1 MKRKSLAAF
10 ALLMIRQKGWHMA
23 KIIVKG
29 REKKKNKYA
38 GIIYVATIVLSIL
51 FIYFGNQ
58 IASKDMTAFNST
70 DKMRVEK
77 AKITEIIEVVEQTE
91 AVGDETSVLIKD
103 VLYKAELLSGVDKG
117 NIVNGVQNINSYF
130 KVTPKEVA
138 VGDKIVMYQMPSDQ
152 YSADWVYGEY
162 MRTDGLIV
170 LGIIFALLLL
180 LFGRLKGLQ
189 TLLSISFTVLAI
201 FLVFIP
207 AILSGYNV
215 YLWTMIICLFVTIM
229 SLTIV
234 SGVNMK
240 TLAASIGCIFGI
252 AFSAVLVLVTDHFLK
267 LTGVVDEDSIYL
279 LLMNPDHPIDLK
291 SIFFGA
297 IVIGCMGALLDVSMS
312 ISAALYEI
320 KEKYAANTFSQIVSS
335 GMTIGRDT
343 IGTMAN
349 TLILAYIG
357 SSLSIVLLLITY
369 NPSMLDLLN
378 REMVVIEIMQALI
391 GSLGILLTVPLT
403 SMASGLLFARGA
415 DSSRLKNRV

>member
-1 MKRKSLAAF
+1 
-10 ALLMIRQKGWHMA
+10 MA
-23 KIIVKG
+23 KIIVKN
-29 REKKKNKYA
+29 RQKNNHKYA
-38 GIIYVATIVLSIL
+38 GVIYVATIILSIL

-58 IASKDMTAFNST
+58 IASKDMTAFKST

-77 AKITEIIEVVEQTE
+77 AKITEILDIVEQIE
-91 AVGDETSVLIKD
+91 AIGDTTDVLIKD
-103 VLYKAELLSGVDKG
+103 VLFKAEILSGIDKG
-117 NIVNGVQNINSYF
+117 IKVDGVQNINSYF
-130 KVTPKEVA
+130 KVTPKELVI
-138 VGDKIVMYQMPSDQ
+138 GDKIIMYQMPNDQ
-152 YSADWVYGEY
+152 YSTDWVYGEY
-162 MRTDGLIV
+162 MRTDGLIG
-170 LGIIFALLLL
+170 LGIIFAVLLLL
-180 LFGRLKGLQ
+180 LGRMKGLQ
-189 TLLSISFTVLAI
+189 TLLSMTFTVLAI

-207 AILSGYNV
+207 AILSGYNI
-215 YLWTMIICLFVTIM
+215 YLWTMIICLFVTVM

-240 TLAASIGCIFGI
+240 TLAASIGCLFGI
-252 AFSAVLVLVTDHFLK
+252 GFSAGLVRVTDQFLK

-291 SIFFGA
+291 GIFFGA

-312 ISAALYEI
+312 IAAALYEI

-378 REMVVIEIMQALI
+378 REMVVIEILQAII

-403 SMASGLLFARGA
+403 SMASGVLFARGA

>member
-1 MKRKSLAAF
+1 
-10 ALLMIRQKGWHMA
+10 MA
-23 KIIVKG
+23 KIIVRG

-77 AKITEIIEVVEQTE
+77 AQITEIIEVVEQTE
-91 AVGDETSVLIKD
+91 AVGDETSVLIED

-117 NIVNGVQNINSYF
+117 SVVSGVQNINSYF

-170 LGIIFALLLL
+170 LGIIFAILLL

-189 TLLSISFTVLAI
+189 TLLSMSFTVLAI

-252 AFSAVLVLVTDHFLK
+252 AFSAVLVLITDHFLK

-403 SMASGLLFARGA
+403 SIASGLLFARGA

>member
-1 MKRKSLAAF
+1 
-10 ALLMIRQKGWHMA
+10 MA

-29 REKKKNKYA
+29 RDKKKNKYA
-38 GIIYVATIVLSIL
+38 SIIYVATIVLSIL

-91 AVGDETSVLIKD
+91 AVGDDTSVLIKD

-117 NIVNGVQNINSYF
+117 SVVSGVQNINSYF

-180 LFGRLKGLQ
+180 LFGRMKGLQ
-189 TLLSISFTVLAI
+189 TLLSMTFTVLAI

>member
-1 MKRKSLAAF
+1 
-10 ALLMIRQKGWHMA
+10 MIRQKGWHMA
-23 KIIVKG
+23 NIIVKG
-29 REKKKNKYA
+29 REKRTNKFA
-38 GIIYVATIVLSIL
+38 GIIYVSTILLSIL

-77 AKITEIIEVVEQTE
+77 AQITEIVKIVEQTE
-91 AVGDETSVLIKD
+91 SLGDATSVLIKD
-103 VLYKAELLSGVDKG
+103 VLFKAEMLSGVDEG
-117 NIVNGVQNINSYF
+117 SSVNGVQNINSYF
-130 KVTPKEVA
+130 KATPKEVA
-138 VGDKIVMYQMPSDQ
+138 IGDKIIMYQMPSDL
-152 YSADWVYGEY
+152 YDADWVYGEY
-162 MRTDGLIV
+162 MRTDGLII
-170 LGIIFALLLL
+170 LGIIFAVLLV

-189 TLLSISFTVLAI
+189 TLLSMTFTILAI

-207 AILSGYNV
+207 AILSGYNI

-234 SGVNMK
+234 SGVNLK
-240 TLAASIGCIFGI
+240 TLAASIGCFFGI
-252 AFSAVLVLVTDHFLK
+252 GFSAILVVITDHFLK

-279 LLMNPDHPIDLK
+279 LLMNPDQPIDLK
-291 SIFFGA
+291 GIFFGA

-320 KEKYAANTFSQIVSS
+320 KANYSANTFTQIVSS

-378 REMVVIEIMQALI
+378 REMVVIEIMQAII

-403 SMASGLLFARGA
+403 SMAAGLLFATGP
-415 DSSRLKNRV
+415 DSSRLRNKV

>member
-1 MKRKSLAAF
+1 
-10 ALLMIRQKGWHMA
+10 MA

-29 REKKKNKYA
+29 REKNKNKYA

-91 AVGDETSVLIKD
+91 AVGDDTSVLIKD

-117 NIVNGVQNINSYF
+117 SVVSGVQNINSYF

-180 LFGRLKGLQ
+180 LFGRMKGLQ
-189 TLLSISFTVLAI
+189 TLLSMTFTVLAI

>member
-1 MKRKSLAAF
+1 
-10 ALLMIRQKGWHMA
+10 MA
-23 KIIVKG
+23 NIIVKG
-29 REKKKNKYA
+29 REKRTNKFA
-38 GIIYVATIVLSIL
+38 GIIYVSTILLSIL

-77 AKITEIIEVVEQTE
+77 AQITEIVKIVEQTE
-91 AVGDETSVLIKD
+91 SLGDATSVLIKD
-103 VLYKAELLSGVDKG
+103 VLFKAEMLSGVDEG
-117 NIVNGVQNINSYF
+117 SSVNGVQNINSYF
-130 KVTPKEVA
+130 KATPKEVA
-138 VGDKIVMYQMPSDQ
+138 IGDKIIMYQMPSDL
-152 YSADWVYGEY
+152 YDADWVYGEY
-162 MRTDGLIV
+162 MRTDGLII
-170 LGIIFALLLL
+170 LGIIFAVLLV

-189 TLLSISFTVLAI
+189 TLLSMTFTILAI

-207 AILSGYNV
+207 AILSGYNI

-234 SGVNMK
+234 SGVNLK
-240 TLAASIGCIFGI
+240 TLAASIGCFFGI
-252 AFSAVLVLVTDHFLK
+252 GFSAILVVITDHFLK

-279 LLMNPDHPIDLK
+279 LLMNPDQPIDLK
-291 SIFFGA
+291 GIFFGA

-320 KEKYAANTFSQIVSS
+320 KANYSANTFTQIVSS

-378 REMVVIEIMQALI
+378 REMVVIEIMQAII

-403 SMASGLLFARGA
+403 SMAAGLLFATGP
-415 DSSRLKNRV
+415 DSSRLRNKV

>member
-1 MKRKSLAAF
+1 
-10 ALLMIRQKGWHMA
+10 MA
-23 KIIVKG
+23 KIIVKS
-29 REKKKNKYA
+29 RQKNTNKYT
-38 GIIYVATIVLSIL
+38 GLIYVATIVLSIL

-77 AKITEIIEVVEQTE
+77 AKITEIIEIVEQTE

-103 VLYKAELLSGVDKG
+103 VLFKAEILSGVDKG
-117 NIVNGVQNINSYF
+117 IIIDGVQNINSYF

-138 VGDKIVMYQMPSDQ
+138 TGDKIVMYQMPSDQ
-152 YSADWVYGEY
+152 YKADWVYGEY

-170 LGIIFALLLL
+170 LGVIFAVLLLI
-180 LFGRLKGLQ
+180 FGRLKGLQ
-189 TLLSISFTVLAI
+189 TLLSMTFTVLAI

-240 TLAASIGCIFGI
+240 TLAASIGCFFGI
-252 AFSAVLVLVTDHFLK
+252 GFSAILVLITDHFLK

-291 SIFFGA
+291 GIFFGA

-312 ISAALYEI
+312 IAAALYEI
-320 KEKYAANTFSQIVSS
+320 KEKYAANSFSQIVSS

-403 SMASGLLFARGA
+403 SMASGILFARDA

>member
-1 MKRKSLAAF
+1 
-10 ALLMIRQKGWHMA
+10 MA
-23 KIIVKG
+23 KIIVKN

-38 GIIYVATIVLSIL
+38 GLIYVTTIVLSIL

-58 IASKDMTAFNST
+58 IASRDMTAFNST

-77 AKITEIIEVVEQTE
+77 AKITEILEVVEQTE
-91 AVGDETSVLIKD
+91 SVGDETSVLIKD
-103 VLYKAELLSGVDKG
+103 VIYKAELLSGVDKG
-117 NIVNGVQNINSYF
+117 TVVSGVQNINSYF
-130 KVTPKEVA
+130 KVTPKEVEI
-138 VGDKIVMYQMPSDQ
+138 GDKIVMYQMPSDQ
-152 YSADWVYGEY
+152 FSADWVYGEY

-170 LGIIFALLLL
+170 LGVIFALLLL

-189 TLLSISFTVLAI
+189 TLLSMSFTVLAI

-215 YLWTMIICLFVTIM
+215 YLWTMIVCLFVTIM

-240 TLAASIGCIFGI
+240 TLAASIGCLFGI
-252 AFSAVLVLVTDHFLK
+252 AFSAIMVLITDHFLK

-312 ISAALYEI
+312 IAAALYEI

-403 SMASGLLFARGA
+403 SIASGLLFARGA

>member
-1 MKRKSLAAF
+1 
-10 ALLMIRQKGWHMA
+10 MA

-29 REKKKNKYA
+29 RDKKKNKYA
-38 GIIYVATIVLSIL
+38 SIIYVATIVLSIL

-103 VLYKAELLSGVDKG
+103 VLYKAELLSGVEKG
-117 NIVNGVQNINSYF
+117 SVVNGVQNINSYF

-189 TLLSISFTVLAI
+189 TLLSMTFTVLAI

-415 DSSRLKNRV
+415 DSSRLKSRV

>member
-1 MKRKSLAAF
+1 
-10 ALLMIRQKGWHMA
+10 MA

-29 REKKKNKYA
+29 REKNKNKYA

-91 AVGDETSVLIKD
+91 AVGDDTSVLIKD
-103 VLYKAELLSGVDKG
+103 VLYKAELLSGIDKG
-117 NIVNGVQNINSYF
+117 SVVSGVQNINSYF

-180 LFGRLKGLQ
+180 LFGRMKGLQ
-189 TLLSISFTVLAI
+189 TLLSMTFTVLAI

>member
-1 MKRKSLAAF
+1 
-10 ALLMIRQKGWHMA
+10 MA
-23 KIIVKG
+23 KIIVKS
-29 REKKKNKYA
+29 REKNKNKYA
-38 GIIYVATIVLSIL
+38 SLIYIATIVLSIL

-58 IASKDMTAFNST
+58 IASRDMTAFNST

-77 AKITEIIEVVEQTE
+77 AKITEILEVVEQTE
-91 AVGDETSVLIKD
+91 SVGDETSVLIKD
-103 VLYKAELLSGVDKG
+103 VLYKAELLSGIDKG
-117 NIVNGVQNINSYF
+117 TVVSGVQNINSYF

-138 VGDKIVMYQMPSDQ
+138 IGDKIIMYQMPSDQ
-152 YSADWVYGEY
+152 FSADWVYGEY

-170 LGIIFALLLL
+170 LGVIFALLLL

-189 TLLSISFTVLAI
+189 TLLSMSFTVLAI

-215 YLWTMIICLFVTIM
+215 YLWTMIVCLFVTIM

-240 TLAASIGCIFGI
+240 TLAASIGCLFGI
-252 AFSAVLVLVTDHFLK
+252 AFSAILVLITDHFLK

-403 SMASGLLFARGA
+403 SIASGLLFARGA

>member
-1 MKRKSLAAF
+1 
-10 ALLMIRQKGWHMA
+10 MA

-29 REKKKNKYA
+29 REKNKNKYA
-38 GIIYVATIVLSIL
+38 GIVYVATIVLSIL

-103 VLYKAELLSGVDKG
+103 ILYKAELLSGIDKG
-117 NIVNGVQNINSYF
+117 SVVTGVQNINSYF

-152 YSADWVYGEY
+152 FSSDWVYGEY

-189 TLLSISFTVLAI
+189 TLLSMSFTVLAI

>member
-1 MKRKSLAAF
+1 
-10 ALLMIRQKGWHMA
+10 MA
-23 KIIVKG
+23 NIIVKG
-29 REKKKNKYA
+29 REKRTNKFA
-38 GIIYVATIVLSIL
+38 GIIYVSTILLSIL

-77 AKITEIIEVVEQTE
+77 AQITEIVKIVEQTE
-91 AVGDETSVLIKD
+91 SLGDATSVLIKD
-103 VLYKAELLSGVDKG
+103 VLFKAEMLSGVDEG
-117 NIVNGVQNINSYF
+117 SSVNGVQNINSYF
-130 KVTPKEVA
+130 KATPKEVA
-138 VGDKIVMYQMPSDQ
+138 IGDKIIMYQMPSDL
-152 YSADWVYGEY
+152 YDADWVYGEY
-162 MRTDGLIV
+162 MRTDGLII
-170 LGIIFALLLL
+170 LGIIFAVLLV

-189 TLLSISFTVLAI
+189 TLLSMTFTILAI

-207 AILSGYNV
+207 AILSGYNI

-234 SGVNMK
+234 SGVNLK
-240 TLAASIGCIFGI
+240 TLAASIGCFFGI
-252 AFSAVLVLVTDHFLK
+252 GFSAILVVITDHFLK

-279 LLMNPDHPIDLK
+279 LLMNPDQPIDLK
-291 SIFFGA
+291 GIFFGA

-320 KEKYAANTFSQIVSS
+320 KANYSANTFRQIVSS

-378 REMVVIEIMQALI
+378 REMVVIEIMQAII

-403 SMASGLLFARGA
+403 SMAAGLLFATGP
-415 DSSRLKNRV
+415 DSSRLRNKV

>member
-1 MKRKSLAAF
+1 
-10 ALLMIRQKGWHMA
+10 MIRQKGWHMA
-23 KIIVKG
+23 NIIVKG
-29 REKKKNKYA
+29 REKRTNKFA
-38 GIIYVATIVLSIL
+38 GIIYVSTILLSIL

-77 AKITEIIEVVEQTE
+77 AQITEIVKIVEQTE
-91 AVGDETSVLIKD
+91 SLGDATSVLIKD
-103 VLYKAELLSGVDKG
+103 VLFKAEMLSGVDEG
-117 NIVNGVQNINSYF
+117 SSVNGVQNINSYF
-130 KVTPKEVA
+130 KATPKEVA
-138 VGDKIVMYQMPSDQ
+138 IGDKIIMYQMPSDL
-152 YSADWVYGEY
+152 YDADWVYGEY
-162 MRTDGLIV
+162 MRTDGLII
-170 LGIIFALLLL
+170 LGIIFAVLLV

-189 TLLSISFTVLAI
+189 TLLSMTFTILAI

-207 AILSGYNV
+207 AILSGYNI

-234 SGVNMK
+234 SGVNLK
-240 TLAASIGCIFGI
+240 TLAASIGCFFGI
-252 AFSAVLVLVTDHFLK
+252 GFSAILVVITDHFLK

-279 LLMNPDHPIDLK
+279 LLMNPDQPIDLK
-291 SIFFGA
+291 GIFFGA

-320 KEKYAANTFSQIVSS
+320 KANYSANTFRQIVSS

-378 REMVVIEIMQALI
+378 REMVVIEIMQAII

-403 SMASGLLFARGA
+403 SMAAGLLFATGP
-415 DSSRLKNRV
+415 DSSRLRNKV